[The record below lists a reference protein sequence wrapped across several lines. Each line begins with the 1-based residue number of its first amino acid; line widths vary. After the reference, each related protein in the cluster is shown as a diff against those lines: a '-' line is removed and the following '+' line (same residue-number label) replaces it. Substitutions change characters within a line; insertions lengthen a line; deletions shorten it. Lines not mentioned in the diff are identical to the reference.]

1 MTQQELIPLIAI
13 AVIIPLVLLRNR
25 RPRTLRPEFMWVTP
39 LIITALIGLG
49 IWGMS
54 ASGRGAAP
62 TDPLSLLILVIGLG
76 LGCAFGWQRGK
87 MTTIYKEP
95 DGTLKAQAS
104 PIGIIIIIAVLLARR
119 ALEPWLE
126 AHAAEWHLN
135 PLAILEA
142 FMLFAAGMV
151 VVQRIEM
158 WIRANRIRHG
168 QPDAHVEIEAA
179 GDN

>member
-1 MTQQELIPLIAI
+1 MTQEQLIPLIAI
-13 AVIIPLVLLRNR
+13 AVVIPLVLLRNR
-25 RPRTLRPEFMWVTP
+25 KPRTLRPQFMWVAP
-39 LIITALIGLG
+39 LLVVAAIGFG

-54 ASGRGAAP
+54 VTSQGPAP
-62 TDPLSLLILVIGLG
+62 VEPLSLLILAVGLA

-104 PIGIIIIIAVLLARR
+104 PIGLVIIIAILIARR
-119 ALEPWLE
+119 ALEPWLA
-126 AHAAEWHLN
+126 AHAADWHVN

-158 WIRANRIRHG
+158 WIRARNIRHG
-168 QPDAHVEIEAA
+168 GADAHVETEA
-179 GDN
+179 

>member
-1 MTQQELIPLIAI
+1 MTQQQLIPLIAI
-13 AVIIPLVLLRNR
+13 AVVIPLVLLRNR
-25 RPRTLRPEFMWVTP
+25 KPRTLRPEFMWVAP
-39 LIITALIGLG
+39 LLVVTAIGFG

-54 ASGRGAAP
+54 VTSQGPAP
-62 TDPLSLLILVIGLG
+62 LEPLSLLILAVGLA

-87 MTTIYKEP
+87 MTTIYKEA

-104 PIGIIIIIAVLLARR
+104 PIGLVIIIAILIARR
-119 ALEPWLE
+119 ALEPWLA
-126 AHAAEWHLN
+126 AHAADWHVN

-158 WIRANRIRHG
+158 WIRARNIRHG
-168 QPDAHVEIEAA
+168 GADAHVETEA
-179 GDN
+179 

>member
-1 MTQQELIPLIAI
+1 VTQQQLIPLIAI
-13 AVIIPLVLLRNR
+13 AVVIPLVLLRNR
-25 RPRTLRPEFMWVTP
+25 RPRVLRPQYLWVTP
-39 LIITALIGLG
+39 VIVSALIGFG

-54 ASGRGAAP
+54 VSGRGSAP
-62 TDPLSLLILVIGLG
+62 TEPLSLLILAVGLA

-95 DGTLKAQAS
+95 DGSLRAQAS
-104 PIGIIIIIAVLLARR
+104 PIGIVIIVAVLVARR

-126 AHAAEWHLN
+126 AHAADWHVN
-135 PLAILEA
+135 PNAILEA

-158 WIRANRIRHG
+158 WIRAKRIQHG
-168 QPDAHVEIEAA
+168 EPDAHVEVEA
-179 GDN
+179 

>member
-1 MTQQELIPLIAI
+1 MTQQQLIPLIAI

-25 RPRTLRPEFMWVTP
+25 RPRTLRPQFLWVMP
-39 LIITALIGLG
+39 LIVVALIGSG
-49 IWGMS
+49 IWAMS
-54 ASGRGAAP
+54 LGGRGHAP
-62 TDPLSLLILVIGLG
+62 TEPLSLLILAVGLA

-104 PIGIIIIIAVLLARR
+104 PIGIVIIVAVLVARR

-126 AHAAEWHLN
+126 AHAADWHVN
-135 PLAILEA
+135 PNAILEA

-158 WIRANRIRHG
+158 WIRAKRIAQG
-168 QPDAHVEIEAA
+168 EPDAHVEVEA
-179 GDN
+179 